1 MLKPPSNANVADRLA
16 RRVAREQHSYDEDSV
31 LEESVK
37 LHDRFRHVFHC
48 PNTRFC
54 EQFMQDRIDEL
65 VPDRTVLDYGC
76 GNGWNSVRLL
86 GLRPKKLVGIDISQN
101 AIEEAVKRAG
111 DNAEFRVMDAHK
123 LEFPDNK
130 FDLVVGRGILHH
142 LEFRIAMQEVKRV
155 LRKGG
160 YALFAEPLLDNPL
173 RKVYQCMT
181 PWAHTHDELPLSR
194 KQIRWADS
202 LFEADE
208 HVFCGF
214 FSTATGML
222 TSLLP
227 VSEDNLLLV
236 IADKLDRYLMKTPAR
251 YWMRYVYLTWRK

>member
-1 MLKPPSNANVADRLA
+1 MPKPPGNVNVAHQLA

-31 LEESVK
+31 YEESAK
-37 LHDRFRHVFHC
+37 IHKRFQHVFSC
-48 PNTRFC
+48 ANTRFC
-54 EQFMQDRIDEL
+54 EQFMQDRIHEH

-86 GLRPKKLVGIDISQN
+86 RLRPKKLVGIDISQN
-101 AIEEAVKRAG
+101 AIEEAIKRAG
-111 DNAEFRVMDAHK
+111 DKAEFRVMDAHK
-123 LEFPDNK
+123 LEFPDNT
-130 FDLVVGRGILHH
+130 FDLVVGRAILHH
-142 LEFRIAMQEVKRV
+142 MEFRIAMQEVKRV

-173 RKVYQCMT
+173 RRVYQSMT
-181 PWAHTHDELPLSR
+181 PRAHTRDELPLSR

-214 FSTATGML
+214 FSTAAGML
-222 TSLLP
+222 TSLMP

-251 YWMRYVYLTWRK
+251 YWMRHVYLAWRK